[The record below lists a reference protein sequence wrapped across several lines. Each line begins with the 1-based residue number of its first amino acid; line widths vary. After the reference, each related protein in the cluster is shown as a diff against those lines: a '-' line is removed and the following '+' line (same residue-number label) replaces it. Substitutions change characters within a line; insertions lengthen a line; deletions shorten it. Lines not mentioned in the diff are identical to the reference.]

1 MLYDNDLLPQFTVM
15 LSRMVSGFTKPLE
28 SFSYLSQK
36 GLWGYAVIPL
46 ALTTAIVVL
55 FGVGLVVYLAG
66 VEGSLPALNTQDWP
80 AVLRWLV
87 SILGI
92 VLKIIILL
100 LLFALLMR
108 VFLLLF
114 SVIVIPFM
122 SPLVEKILVAEGI
135 TTLKISGTE
144 MVGFI
149 FAAIVYNFKLLI
161 VQLFAALLLMLSGPL
176 QPALNFFVSG
186 YFIGR
191 SYFDYVFE
199 LLDRPQQFAQMARGN
214 RAEATGVGIFSN
226 LFVFVPVVGAILAP
240 LLCVV
245 AATRIYAARNS
256 GNK

>member
-1 MLYDNDLLPQFTVM
+1 MFN
-15 LSRMVSGFTKPLE
+15 RMISGFARPLE
-28 SFSYLSQK
+28 SFSYMTENR
-36 GLWGYAVIPL
+36 LWGYAVIPL
-46 ALTTAIVVL
+46 ALTAAIVVL
-55 FGVGLVVYLAG
+55 LGAGLVVYLAA

-80 AVLRWLV
+80 AVVRWLV

-92 VLKIIILL
+92 VLKIIVLL

-122 SPLVEKILVAEGI
+122 SPLVEKILVAEGF

-144 MVGFI
+144 MIGFI
-149 FAAIVYNFKLLI
+149 FAAIIYNVKLLI
-161 VQLFAALLLMLSGPL
+161 VQVFAALLLMLSGPL

-199 LLDRPQQFAQMARGN
+199 LLGRPQQFAQMARGN

-226 LFVFVPVVGAILAP
+226 LFVFVPVVGAILGP

-245 AATRIYAARNS
+245 AATRIYAAKNS
-256 GNK
+256 GKV